1 MRWHVPMGSFRA
13 WRGIHRWT
21 SLACTLSLLLLCLT
35 GAPLVL
41 EEEIGVWSGTTVE
54 PPDMPG
60 VTSRVSIDRLI
71 ADARSRRPGEAVRYI
86 SQSQDEPAW
95 FVAMG
100 RTADA
105 ADATAVYKY
114 DARTGAMIHDVAQS
128 GKVMRAIR
136 DLHVDL
142 FAGLPG
148 TLFIGLMGF
157 AFVASVLSGVMA
169 YRFHW
174 QAVPFG
180 AIRKNRSA
188 RIFWLDWHNLLGMAA
203 MVWMLL
209 VGATGIVN
217 TLALP
222 LLGYWQAHE
231 LPAMT
236 QAWRGLTRPGPATG
250 IRIGSAQ
257 RAMDAARAAM
267 PGMAVDFIGMPG
279 SRFATPRH
287 YMVFMHGDTFW
298 TSRIL
303 QPVMVQADDA
313 KVASTRALPW
323 YLVALLVCQPLH
335 FGDFGGLPL
344 KLAWLCLDLATI
356 AVLSSG
362 LYLWWTRW
370 RRGAKPD

>member
-1 MRWHVPMGSFRA
+1 MPWGSFKA
-13 WRGIHRWT
+13 WYGVHRWT

-41 EEEIGVWSGTTVE
+41 KEEIGVWSGSTVE

-60 VTSRVSIDRLI
+60 VTTRVSIDGLI
-71 ADARSRRPGEAVRYI
+71 ADARRRRPGDEVRYV
-86 SQSQDEPAW
+86 SQSDDAPAW

-105 ADATAVYKY
+105 AEATAVYKY
-114 DARTGAMIHDVAQS
+114 DARTGAMIHDVTQG

-136 DLHVDL
+136 SLHVDL

-148 TLFIGLMGF
+148 TLFIGLMGLM
-157 AFVASVLSGVMA
+157 FVASTLSGLMV

-180 AIRKNRSA
+180 TIRRNKSA
-188 RIFWLDWHNLLGMAA
+188 RLFWLDWHNLLGMMTLA
-203 MVWMLL
+203 WLIL
-209 VGATGIVN
+209 VGVTGVIN

-236 QAWRGLTRPGPATG
+236 QAWRGPAAA
-250 IRIGSAQ
+250 IDSGSAQ
-257 RAMDAARAAM
+257 RAMEAARAAM
-267 PGMAVDFIGMPG
+267 PGMEVDFLGMPG

-303 QPVMVQADDA
+303 QPVMVQADNA
-313 KVASTRALPW
+313 EVVSTRALPW

-335 FGDFGGLPL
+335 FGDFGGMPL
-344 KLAWLCLDLATI
+344 KILWICLDLGTI
-356 AVLSSG
+356 GLLLSG
-362 LYLWWTRW
+362 LYLW
-370 RRGAKPD
+370 RRRKAKA

>member
-1 MRWHVPMGSFRA
+1 MRWRLPLGSFKT
-13 WRGIHRWT
+13 WRDIHRWT

-41 EEEIGVWSGTTVE
+41 EEEIGVWSGATVE
-54 PPDMPG
+54 PPDLPG

-71 ADARSRRPGEAVRYI
+71 ADARSLRPDDAVRYV
-86 SQSQDEPAW
+86 SQSDDEPAW

-105 ADATAVYKY
+105 ADATAIYKY
-114 DARTGAMIHDVAQS
+114 DARTGAMIHDVTQS

-136 DLHVDL
+136 DLHVSL

-157 AFVASVLSGVMA
+157 AFVASILSGFMV

-174 QAVPFG
+174 QSVPLG
-180 AIRKNRSA
+180 TIRRNRSA
-188 RIFWLDWHNLLGMAA
+188 RVFWLDWHNLLGMAA
-203 MVWMLL
+203 MAWMLL
-209 VGATGIVN
+209 VGVTGIVN

-236 QAWRGLTRPGPATG
+236 QAWRGSAAGTH
-250 IRIGSAQ
+250 IGSAQ
-257 RAMDAARAAM
+257 RAMDAASAAM
-267 PGMAVDFIGMPG
+267 PGMKVDFIGMPG
-279 SRFATPRH
+279 SRFATPSH

-313 KVASTRALPW
+313 KVVSTRALPW

-356 AVLSSG
+356 VVLLSG
-362 LYLWWTRW
+362 LYLWLVRRKAETR
-370 RRGAKPD
+370 GQKS